1 MIRDFSFRDMRAIW
15 TSPTAEASVWQV
27 MEEMSGPVT
36 RSRTSSLVSLEAGPS
51 TSPPT
56 EEVVR
61 TRVRLVESATSGFGD
76 EPKKKKV
83 NLYAYWHIWGCLFS
97 FLIALFFIP
106 NCTIFSAIRRQ
117 NFPIRTFWY
126 KRCKIVQKEN
136 SNLHKW
142 FGSKIMRK

>member
-1 MIRDFSFRDMRAIW
+1 
-15 TSPTAEASVWQV
+15 

-51 TSPPT
+51 TSPST

-83 NLYAYWHIWGCLFS
+83 KPYAYWHIWGCLSLF
-97 FLIALFFIP
+97 ALFRVEETKSFEDE
-106 NCTIFSAIRRQ
+106 
-117 NFPIRTFWY
+117 
-126 KRCKIVQKEN
+126 CKIVDSAKMKYEFALKRCEKEV
-136 SNLHKW
+136 KFW
-142 FGSKIMRK
+142 